1 MNIRKMLKENAHL
14 TGVTSFFCAY
24 GSFGVADGSD
34 TDLAKAVE
42 SEMGFSAEYDKFSV
56 KCELK
61 EYENGVYSRND
72 YFTAKEDVVLNCY
85 NSRFYLEN
93 GDYEVYTQFSA
104 WQNESMGSWQDLVTG
119 IEVANH
125 GIRTTHSAAPML
137 AVHNKGNGKIYVF
150 HLLPNAKWKMKITK
164 VAITD
169 RNNGVIIETGI
180 NEKGLNMK
188 VAKGETIEM
197 PQLFVFEA
205 KSKIDL
211 DAWKLHTVYNRLYPR
226 KNLPVLYNSWML
238 KFDQIDI
245 ENILLQADT
254 AAELGVEQ
262 FLIDAGWFGSTENW
276 GNEIG
281 NWEENLVGG
290 FRGKL
295 GKVAEYVRSKGMKFG
310 IWLEPERALKCTKAY
325 ENHPEYYKEGNDGY
339 VFLNFANDKARE
351 YITGITLGLIEK
363 YKLRFMKFDFNASL
377 AFDMDGDG
385 FYRYLKGAKKY
396 VEDVRAKYPDLYIT
410 NCASGGTRMD
420 LYQQTIYD
428 SIWYSDN
435 QSPLAGLRIIKD
447 TALRMPPCHLEKW
460 DVRRYLGGV
469 PRYGSKELVALP
481 VSCHN
486 ATWDSV
492 CSVTPAYTHE
502 FLTGGPIGFSTDIA
516 SYPEEEIKALK
527 EHIAQFKR
535 DREFYKNAT
544 LRIIHDAKGITV
556 LQYSDIDLNR
566 AIIQVFTDVALQYR
580 FTFYPVLSENKTY
593 LFEGKEYTAKELYEN
608 GIELCISDIDCKT
621 FEFTAK

>member
-1 MNIRKMLKENAHL
+1 MNIKKMLTENAHL
-14 TGVTSFFCAY
+14 TGVSGFFCAY

-72 YFTAKEDVVLNCY
+72 YFTAKEDLVLNCY

-93 GDYEVYTQFSA
+93 GDYEVYTQFSS

-119 IEVANH
+119 IEVSNH
-125 GIRTTHSAAPML
+125 GIRTTHSATPML

-150 HLLPNAKWKMKITK
+150 HLLPNAKWKIKISR

-188 VAKGETIEM
+188 VKKGETIEM

-211 DAWKLHTVYNRLYPR
+211 DAWKLHIVYNRLHPR
-226 KNLPVLYNSWML
+226 KNLPVLYNSWLL
-238 KFDQIDI
+238 KFDQIDV
-245 ENILLQADT
+245 EDILRQADT
-254 AAELGVEQ
+254 AADIGVEQ

-290 FRGKL
+290 FHGRL
-295 GKVAEYVRSKGMKFG
+295 MEVAEHVRSKGMKFG
-310 IWLEPERALKCTKAY
+310 MWLEPERALKCTKAY
-325 ENHPEYYKEGNDGY
+325 ENHPEYYREGNDGY
-339 VFLNFANDKARE
+339 VFLDFANDEARE
-351 YITGITLGLIEK
+351 YITNITLGLIEK
-363 YKLRFMKFDFNASL
+363 YKLGFMKFDFNASL
-377 AFDMDGDG
+377 SFDSDGDG
-385 FYRYLKGAKKY
+385 FYRYLKGAKQF
-396 VEDVRAKYPDLYIT
+396 VADVRAKFPDLYIT

-435 QSPLAGLRIIKD
+435 QSPIAGIRIVKD
-447 TALRMPPCHLEKW
+447 TALRLPPCHLEKW

-469 PRYGSKELVALP
+469 PKYACKELVSLP

-492 CSVTPAYTHE
+492 CSVTPEYTHA
-502 FLTGGPIGFSTDIA
+502 FLTGSPIGFSTDIA
-516 SYPEEEIKALK
+516 SYPEEERKALK

-556 LQYSDIDLNR
+556 LQYSDTELNR

-593 LFEGKEYTAKELYEN
+593 IFEGKEYTAKELYEN
-608 GIELCISDIDCKT
+608 GIEICIADIDCKT
-621 FEFTAK
+621 FEFKAK